1 MKQSK
6 KLLCI
11 ALALSVGLLCTACGS
26 NDPAGADDPAQ
37 SDGASVTSGQKAS
50 PDDYFLWLGP
60 NIAGLSDKG
69 AAAADIVVP
78 ASAEAV
84 DITITENDAIKSFS
98 FEDPNANVTTLV
110 LNYCSALESV
120 SFPATMESVNCAEC
134 PALTSVTIP
143 EGVPA
148 LAEGAFHGCSSLV
161 NITLPE
167 SITEVPEAAFG
178 QCTAISEVELPDTVT
193 AIGRDAFL
201 SCTGLASID
210 FPAGLK
216 TIDQGAFH
224 GCDTLTSVTL
234 PEGLES
240 IAYDAFGMCDALVTV
255 RLPESVTAIDESAF
269 MKMGTDG
276 QEPIT
281 FQVKAGSWAD
291 INSADYAIYSTVT
304 TY

>member
-1 MKQSK
+1 MKQAK
-6 KLLCI
+6 KLFYLT
-11 ALALSVGLLCTACGS
+11 LALSMGLLCASCGGDKGS
-26 NDPAGADDPAQ
+26 NGTALG
-37 SDGASVTSGQKAS
+37 GGKAS
-50 PDDYFLWLGP
+50 PDDYFSWLGS

-69 AAAADIVVP
+69 AAAANIVVP

-84 DITITENDAIKSFS
+84 NITITENDAIKSFS

-110 LNYCSALESV
+110 LNYCTALESV
-120 SFPATMESVNCAEC
+120 SLPTTVASVNCAEC

-148 LAEGAFHGCSSLV
+148 LAEGAFHGCSALAE
-161 NITLPE
+161 ITLPE
-167 SITEVPEAAFG
+167 SITVVPEAAFG
-178 QCTAISEVELPDTVT
+178 QCTGLTTVTLPDTIT
-193 AIGRDAFL
+193 EIDRDAFL
-201 SCTGLASID
+201 SCTSLTSLD

-224 GCDTLTSVTL
+224 GCRALTSVTL

-240 IAYDAFGMCDALVTV
+240 IAYDAFGMCDDLVTV
-255 RLPESVTAIDESAF
+255 KLPESVTKIDESAF
-269 MKMGTDG
+269 MKAGTEG
-276 QEPIT
+276 QEPFA

-291 INSADYAIYSTVT
+291 ENSDYFSLSGTVT